1 MNIPTPAQVTRN
13 RTARLVREAKTPRYT
28 SESAPTAAPAE
39 RDHLVMVEVVD
50 ADGRGRYWSGPFKSS
65 QVAGVTADYV
75 RYGSEISDVDC
86 ASNCWCQA

>member
-28 SESAPTAAPAE
+28 SESKPAPVE

-86 ASNCWCQA
+86 SAKCWCQA

>member
-28 SESAPTAAPAE
+28 SESKPAPAE

-50 ADGRGRYWSGPFKSS
+50 CDGRGRYWSGPFKTS
-65 QVAGVTADYV
+65 QVKGVTAQYV
-75 RYGSEISDVDC
+75 SMGSKVSDVDC